1 MIHIHSNNN
10 NNINSK
16 TNNQH
21 HHHAAARAASA
32 AAATAV
38 KIGKHI
44 LAVAKDQEK
53 NVSIYCL
60 YIMIVYITLIYRDYR
75 IKSAHQLCRS
85 NNYVN
90 LDH

>member
-32 AAATAV
+32 V

-60 YIMIVYITLIYRDYR
+60 CIMIVYITLIYRDYR